1 MSDKE
6 LEEIRRRKLLALQQR
21 MPNEQKQAQAE
32 QQLQAQKQALLRQIL
47 SPEARQRL
55 TNLKMVKPEFTEQL
69 ELQLIQLAQ
78 VGKLPIPLSDAK
90 LKQIL
95 IQLQSRKRETKVRR
109 ICIWREL
116 NLQLKSAGR
125 VRLLNRKRLFQHG

>member
-1 MSDKE
+1 MSDEE
-6 LEEIRRRKLLALQQR
+6 LEEIRRRKLLAMQQR
-21 MPNEQKQAQAE
+21 MGDEQKQAQAE
-32 QQLQAQKQALLRQIL
+32 QQLEAQKQALLRQIL

-78 VGKLPIPLSDAK
+78 AGKLPIPVSDAQ

-95 IQLQSRKRETKVRR
+95 IQLQSRKRETKIRR
-109 ICIWREL
+109 I
-116 NLQLKSAGR
+116 
-125 VRLLNRKRLFQHG
+125 